1 MLEKRFENLMERE
14 KFDGIVALSPVNV
27 LYLSGVILD
36 TQKLIP
42 DRLAI
47 VVWPATSAPALIICS
62 IEETLTRAQ
71 SRIEDIRTYVEFKE
85 SPIEVLAKVIKEKH
99 LDKARIGIEKR
110 YIHVE
115 YFEEIRSALPD
126 VCFVGCDRELDIV
139 RSVKSA
145 DELAL
150 LRRAAMATDKAIA
163 QGFGE
168 SHVGCDERFIADRMR
183 DAMYKNGAEEMTFLC
198 MGGGNHSIE
207 SHHHAC
213 DLKLKLGDV
222 LRVDIG
228 GCFKG
233 YFSDMARTAVM
244 GRPGN
249 SEAAAYQA
257 VWDVMEAVIDAVK
270 PGIEAREL
278 YLIYKNQF
286 TARGLDIRMS
296 HVGHSL
302 GIKLH
307 ELPILTPFEKQI
319 LEPDMVFQIEL
330 VNVTG
335 GNLYHNEDQVV
346 VTTKGHEVVSRSR
359 DWSRL
364 FQIT

>member
-126 VCFVGCDRELDIV
+126 VRFVGCDRELDIV

-163 QGFGE
+163 QGFEE
-168 SHVGCDERFIADRMR
+168 SHIGCDERFIADRMR